1 MANADRSDTATP
13 APGAA
18 ADGVALDQTFTADN
32 LYALR
37 SAVAAHGSELG
48 LSGAALAD
56 LVLVAH
62 ELAANAVRHGGAS
75 TTAPARLRLWRA
87 DGAVVCEVTD
97 AGPGLADPS
106 VGTEPVAEQANS
118 GRGIWIVRQVARA
131 VTITSDER
139 GTTVTVTLDL
149 PTKPADESVTD

>member
-1 MANADRSDTATP
+1 MANAERPETTAP
-13 APGAA
+13 LPGAGA
-18 ADGVALDQTFTADN
+18 NGVALDQSFTSEN

-48 LSGAALAD
+48 LSGGVLAD

-75 TTAPARLRLWRA
+75 ATAPARLRLWRE

-97 AGPGLADPS
+97 DGPGLPDPS
-106 VGTEPVAEQANS
+106 VGTAPVAVQASS
-118 GRGIWIVRQVARA
+118 GRGIWIARQVAQA
-131 VTITSDER
+131 VTITTGAG
-139 GTTVTVTLDL
+139 GTTVTVTLGL
-149 PTKPADESVTD
+149 TN